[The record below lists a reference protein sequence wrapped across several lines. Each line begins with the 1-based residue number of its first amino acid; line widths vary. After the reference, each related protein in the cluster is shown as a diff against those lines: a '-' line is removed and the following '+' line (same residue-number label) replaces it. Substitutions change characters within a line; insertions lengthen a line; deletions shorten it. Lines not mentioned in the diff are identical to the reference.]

1 MKLFKDRFEKKIP
14 KKNYYIVL
22 VVSILVIILTLYI
35 RSFYL
40 NYKANQIN
48 NSVFYDKTINQMNTD
63 DFDFILNETT
73 EAILYVGYTG
83 SNKVSNM
90 ERKLY
95 REFEKKNIIDKVI
108 YWNVTEFMDNNEYV
122 SILRNKFPNLYG
134 NIGNA
139 PMLIYIK
146 DGDAV
151 EVINSNSKIIDVKA
165 LDDLLIKYGIE

>member
-1 MKLFKDRFEKKIP
+1 MKLFKEKFDKKIP

-22 VVSILVIILTLYI
+22 VVSILVIIITLYI

-48 NSVFYDKTINQMNTD
+48 NSIFYDKTINQINAD
-63 DFDFILNETT
+63 DIDFIIDETP

-83 SNKVSNM
+83 SSKVANL

-95 REFEKKNIIDKVI
+95 REFEKKDLIDKVI
-108 YWNVTEFMDNNEYV
+108 YLNVTELMNDNEY
-122 SILRNKFPNLYG
+122 IKLLRNKFPNED
-134 NIGNA
+134 IGKA

-146 DGDAV
+146 DG
-151 EVINSNSKIIDVKA
+151 EVVDVLNSNNRMIDIKA
-165 LDDLLIKYGIE
+165 LNELLNKYGIE